1 MTDPYYVWLMRG
13 MLRWSAYVLIP
24 LFLITSLCLGFG
36 GAGIYFIL
44 LSIAYVAWV
53 IFAMLHYR
61 HIRQE
66 EIHFLL
72 LAITNTG
79 CSLVS
84 GLEAFL
90 AGQTYSFLG
99 KNRKFINVVLGS
111 CYFFLCATF
120 LFFIASGQIFIASG
134 EANQLLPLAGLLAL
148 IVILFHGLSFLV
160 TQKVHFN
167 KRLGKVVEKIKSG
180 ETLAMSLK
188 AVPRVV
194 SPEVL
199 LAISLGEPTGK
210 LGLCLEKTPSWNQDF
225 FWIHTL
231 PRLAYAMAIILFTI
245 CISTFQTVFIVPKF
259 QKIYQEFQAKMPEPS
274 EWFFRFSNL
283 LARFWFLLIPAVLCL
298 IGLILLP
305 ILMPRIRWRFPL
317 VGRIYRVHVQGNFL
331 SMLGISM
338 LTQEVMPWVLGFLK
352 GSSYFPKPAMR
363 QIDDLACRM
372 EKGEP
377 FSASMRES
385 GWVPSHMVPL
395 LESAQRVGNL
405 PWALSEAGTQ
415 RNRLAFV
422 SSQRLTFTLFPILL
436 LILGLVV
443 GFIAVAMFLPLVEL
457 IVMLT

>member
-1 MTDPYYVWLMRG
+1 MTNPDLMWLLRG
-13 MLRWSAYVLIP
+13 MGRCLAYVLIP

-44 LSIAYVAWV
+44 LSIAYIAWV

-79 CSLVS
+79 CSLVT

-111 CYFFLCATF
+111 CYFFLCASF
-120 LFFIASGQIFIASG
+120 LFFIASG
-134 EANQLLPLAGLLAL
+134 EANHLLPITGLLAL
-148 IVILFHGLSFLV
+148 IVILFHGVSFLV
-160 TQKVHFN
+160 TQKVQFN
-167 KRLGKVVEKIKSG
+167 KRLGKVLEKIKSG
-180 ETLAMSLK
+180 ETLEISLK
-188 AVPRVV
+188 ANPGVV

-259 QKIYQEFQAKMPEPS
+259 QKIFQEFQAKMPVPS

-305 ILMPRIRWRFPL
+305 ILIPRVRWWFPL

-363 QIDDLACRM
+363 QIDDLASRM
-372 EKGEP
+372 EKGES

-395 LESAQRVGNL
+395 MESAQRVGNL

-436 LILGLVV
+436 LIL
-443 GFIAVAMFLPLVEL
+443 
-457 IVMLT
+457 

>member
-1 MTDPYYVWLMRG
+1 MTDSDFLWILRG
-13 MLRWSAYVLIP
+13 FVRLSAYVLIP
-24 LFLITSLCLGFG
+24 LFLMASICMGFG

-44 LSIAYVAWV
+44 LSIAFAAWV

-72 LAITNTG
+72 QAIANTG
-79 CSLVS
+79 CTLVN
-84 GLEAFL
+84 GLEAFIT
-90 AGQTYSFLG
+90 GQTYSFFG
-99 KNRKFINVVLGS
+99 KNRIIINGALGLG
-111 CYFFLCATF
+111 YFFLCVAF
-120 LFFIASGQIFIASG
+120 LFSIVSA
-134 EANQLLPLAGLLAL
+134 EANHLISICGLLAL
-148 IVILFHGLSFLV
+148 IVIVLHGVSFLV
-160 TQKVHFN
+160 NQKIQFN
-167 KRLGKVVEKIKSG
+167 KQLEKVVKKIKSG
-180 ETLAMSLK
+180 ETLTGALK
-188 AVPRVV
+188 ANPGVV

-210 LGLCLEKTPSWNQDF
+210 LGLCLEKTHSWNQDF

-231 PRLAYAMAIILFTI
+231 PRLAYALAIILFTI

-259 QKIYQEFQAKMPEPS
+259 QKIYQDFQAKMPKPS
-274 EWFFRFSNL
+274 EWFFKFSHWL
-283 LARFWFLLIPAVLCL
+283 GDFWFLVIPAILFM

-305 ILMPRIRWRFPL
+305 ILVPRIRWRFPL
-317 VGRIYRVHVQGNFL
+317 VGKIYRIHVQGNFL
-331 SMLGISM
+331 RMLGISM
-338 LTQEVMPWVLGFLK
+338 LTQEVLPWVLGFLK
-352 GSSYFPKPAMR
+352 GSSYFPKPAVR
-363 QIDDLACRM
+363 QIDDLADRL

-385 GWVPSHMVPL
+385 GWVPLHMVPL
-395 LESAQRVGNL
+395 MESAQRVGNL
-405 PWALSEAGTQ
+405 PWALAEAGTQ

-436 LILGLVV
+436 LILGLIV

>member
-1 MTDPYYVWLMRG
+1 MTNPDLMWLLRG
-13 MLRWSAYVLIP
+13 MVRCLAYVLIP

-44 LSIAYVAWV
+44 LSIAYIAWV

-79 CSLVS
+79 CSLVT

-111 CYFFLCATF
+111 CYFFLCASF
-120 LFFIASGQIFIASG
+120 LFFIASG
-134 EANQLLPLAGLLAL
+134 EANHLLPITGLLAL
-148 IVILFHGLSFLV
+148 NVILFHGVSFLV
-160 TQKVHFN
+160 TQKVQFN

-180 ETLAMSLK
+180 ETLEISLK
-188 AVPRVV
+188 ANPGVV
-194 SPEVL
+194 SPEVM

-231 PRLAYAMAIILFTI
+231 PRLAYAVAIILFTI

-259 QKIYQEFQAKMPEPS
+259 QKIFQEFQAKMPLPS

-305 ILMPRIRWRFPL
+305 ILMPRVRWWFPL

-363 QIDDLACRM
+363 QIDDLASRM

-377 FSASMRES
+377 FAASMRES

-395 LESAQRVGNL
+395 MESAQRVGNL

>member
-1 MTDPYYVWLMRG
+1 MTNPDLMWLLRG
-13 MLRWSAYVLIP
+13 MGRCLAYVLIP

-44 LSIAYVAWV
+44 LSIAYIAWV

-79 CSLVS
+79 CSLVT

-111 CYFFLCATF
+111 CYFFLCASF
-120 LFFIASGQIFIASG
+120 LFFIASG
-134 EANQLLPLAGLLAL
+134 EANHLLPITGLLAL
-148 IVILFHGLSFLV
+148 IVILFHGVSFLV
-160 TQKVHFN
+160 TQKVQFN
-167 KRLGKVVEKIKSG
+167 KRLGKVLEKIKSG
-180 ETLAMSLK
+180 ETLEISLK
-188 AVPRVV
+188 ANPGVV

-259 QKIYQEFQAKMPEPS
+259 QKIFQEFQAKMPVPS

-305 ILMPRIRWRFPL
+305 ILIPRVRWWFPL

-363 QIDDLACRM
+363 QIDDLASRM
-372 EKGEP
+372 EKGES

-395 LESAQRVGNL
+395 MESAQRVGNL

>member
-1 MTDPYYVWLMRG
+1 MTNPDLMWLVRG
-13 MLRWSAYVLIP
+13 MVRCLAYVLIP

-44 LSIAYVAWV
+44 LSIAYIAWV

-79 CSLVS
+79 CSLVT

-111 CYFFLCATF
+111 CYFFLCASF
-120 LFFIASGQIFIASG
+120 LFFIASG
-134 EANQLLPLAGLLAL
+134 EANHLLPITGLLAL
-148 IVILFHGLSFLV
+148 IVILFHGVSFLV
-160 TQKVHFN
+160 TQKVQFN

-180 ETLAMSLK
+180 ETLEISLK
-188 AVPRVV
+188 ANPGVV
-194 SPEVL
+194 SPEVM

-231 PRLAYAMAIILFTI
+231 PRLAYAVAIILFTI

-259 QKIYQEFQAKMPEPS
+259 QKIFQEFQAKMPLPS

-305 ILMPRIRWRFPL
+305 ILMPRVRWWFPL

-363 QIDDLACRM
+363 QIDDLTSRM

-377 FSASMRES
+377 FAASMRES

-395 LESAQRVGNL
+395 MESAQRVGNL

>member
-1 MTDPYYVWLMRG
+1 
-13 MLRWSAYVLIP
+13 
-24 LFLITSLCLGFG
+24 
-36 GAGIYFIL
+36 
-44 LSIAYVAWV
+44 
-53 IFAMLHYR
+53 
-61 HIRQE
+61 
-66 EIHFLL
+66 
-72 LAITNTG
+72 
-79 CSLVS
+79 
-84 GLEAFL
+84 
-90 AGQTYSFLG
+90 
-99 KNRKFINVVLGS
+99 
-111 CYFFLCATF
+111 
-120 LFFIASGQIFIASG
+120 
-134 EANQLLPLAGLLAL
+134 LLPITGLLAL
-148 IVILFHGLSFLV
+148 IVILFHGVSFLV
-160 TQKVHFN
+160 TQKVQFN
-167 KRLGKVVEKIKSG
+167 KRLGKVLEKIKSG
-180 ETLAMSLK
+180 ETLEISLK
-188 AVPRVV
+188 ANPGVV

-259 QKIYQEFQAKMPEPS
+259 QKIFQEFQAKMPVPS

-283 LARFWFLLIPAVLCL
+283 LARFWFLLIPAVLFL

-305 ILMPRIRWRFPL
+305 ILTPRVRWWFPL

-363 QIDDLACRM
+363 QIDDLASRM
-372 EKGEP
+372 EKGES

-395 LESAQRVGNL
+395 MESAQRVGNL

>member
-1 MTDPYYVWLMRG
+1 MTNPDLMWLLRG
-13 MLRWSAYVLIP
+13 MGRCLAYVLIP

-44 LSIAYVAWV
+44 LSIAYIAWV

-79 CSLVS
+79 CSLVT

-111 CYFFLCATF
+111 CYFFLCASF
-120 LFFIASGQIFIASG
+120 LFFIASG
-134 EANQLLPLAGLLAL
+134 EANHLLPITGLLAL
-148 IVILFHGLSFLV
+148 IVILFHGVSFLV
-160 TQKVHFN
+160 TQKVQFN
-167 KRLGKVVEKIKSG
+167 KRLGKVLEKIKSG
-180 ETLAMSLK
+180 ETLEISLK
-188 AVPRVV
+188 ANPGVV

-259 QKIYQEFQAKMPEPS
+259 QKIFQEFQAKMPEPS

-283 LARFWFLLIPAVLCL
+283 LARFWFLLIPAVLFL

-305 ILMPRIRWRFPL
+305 ILTPRVRWWFPL

-363 QIDDLACRM
+363 QIDDLASRM
-372 EKGEP
+372 EKGES

-395 LESAQRVGNL
+395 MESAQRVGNL

>member
-1 MTDPYYVWLMRG
+1 MTNPDLMWLVRG
-13 MLRWSAYVLIP
+13 MVRCLAYVLIP

-44 LSIAYVAWV
+44 LSIAYIAWV

-79 CSLVS
+79 CSLVT

-111 CYFFLCATF
+111 CYFFLCASF
-120 LFFIASGQIFIASG
+120 LFFIASG
-134 EANQLLPLAGLLAL
+134 EANHLLPITGLLAL
-148 IVILFHGLSFLV
+148 IVILFHGVSFLV
-160 TQKVHFN
+160 TQKVQFN

-180 ETLAMSLK
+180 ETLEISLK
-188 AVPRVV
+188 ANPGVV
-194 SPEVL
+194 SPEVM

-231 PRLAYAMAIILFTI
+231 PRLAYAVAIILFTI

-259 QKIYQEFQAKMPEPS
+259 QKIFQEFQAKMPLPS

-305 ILMPRIRWRFPL
+305 ILIPRVRWWFPL

-363 QIDDLACRM
+363 QIDDLASRM

-377 FSASMRES
+377 FAASMRES

-395 LESAQRVGNL
+395 MESAQRVGNL

>member
-1 MTDPYYVWLMRG
+1 MTNPDLMWLLRG
-13 MLRWSAYVLIP
+13 MGRCLAYVLIP

-44 LSIAYVAWV
+44 LSIAYIAWV

-79 CSLVS
+79 CSLVT

-111 CYFFLCATF
+111 CYFFLCASF
-120 LFFIASGQIFIASG
+120 LFFIASG
-134 EANQLLPLAGLLAL
+134 EANHLLPITGLLAL
-148 IVILFHGLSFLV
+148 IVILFHGVSFLV
-160 TQKVHFN
+160 TQKVQFN
-167 KRLGKVVEKIKSG
+167 KRLGKVLEKIKSG
-180 ETLAMSLK
+180 ETLEISLK
-188 AVPRVV
+188 ANPGVV

-259 QKIYQEFQAKMPEPS
+259 QKIFQEFQAKMPVPS

-283 LARFWFLLIPAVLCL
+283 LARFWFLLIPAVLFL

-305 ILMPRIRWRFPL
+305 ILTPRVRWWFPL

-363 QIDDLACRM
+363 QIDDLASRM
-372 EKGEP
+372 EKGES

-395 LESAQRVGNL
+395 MESAQRVGNL

>member
-1 MTDPYYVWLMRG
+1 MTNPDLMWLLRG
-13 MLRWSAYVLIP
+13 MGRCLAYVLIP

-44 LSIAYVAWV
+44 LSIAYIAWV

-79 CSLVS
+79 CSLVT

-111 CYFFLCATF
+111 CYFFLCASF
-120 LFFIASGQIFIASG
+120 LFFIASG
-134 EANQLLPLAGLLAL
+134 EANHLLPITGLLAL
-148 IVILFHGLSFLV
+148 IVILFHGVSFLV
-160 TQKVHFN
+160 TQKVQFN

-180 ETLAMSLK
+180 ETLEISLK
-188 AVPRVV
+188 ANPGVV

-259 QKIYQEFQAKMPEPS
+259 QKIFQEFQAKMPVPS

-283 LARFWFLLIPAVLCL
+283 LARFWFLLIPAVLFL

-305 ILMPRIRWRFPL
+305 ILIPRVRWWFPL

-363 QIDDLACRM
+363 QIDDLASRM
-372 EKGEP
+372 EKGES

-395 LESAQRVGNL
+395 MESAQRVGNL

>member
-1 MTDPYYVWLMRG
+1 MTNPDLMWLLRG
-13 MLRWSAYVLIP
+13 MGRCLAYVLIP

-44 LSIAYVAWV
+44 LSIAYIAWV

-79 CSLVS
+79 CSLVT

-111 CYFFLCATF
+111 CYFFLCASF
-120 LFFIASGQIFIASG
+120 LFFIASG
-134 EANQLLPLAGLLAL
+134 EANHLLPITGLLAL
-148 IVILFHGLSFLV
+148 IVILFHGVSFLV
-160 TQKVHFN
+160 TQKVQFN

-180 ETLAMSLK
+180 ETLEISLK
-188 AVPRVV
+188 ANPGVV

-259 QKIYQEFQAKMPEPS
+259 QKIFQEFQAKMPVPS

-283 LARFWFLLIPAVLCL
+283 LARFWFLLIPAVLFL

-305 ILMPRIRWRFPL
+305 ILTPRVRWWFPL

-363 QIDDLACRM
+363 QIDDLASRM
-372 EKGEP
+372 EKGES

-395 LESAQRVGNL
+395 MESAQRVGNL

>member
-1 MTDPYYVWLMRG
+1 MTNPDLMWLLRG
-13 MLRWSAYVLIP
+13 MGRCLAYVLIP

-44 LSIAYVAWV
+44 LSIAYIAWV

-79 CSLVS
+79 CSLVT

-111 CYFFLCATF
+111 CYFFLCASF
-120 LFFIASGQIFIASG
+120 LFFIASG
-134 EANQLLPLAGLLAL
+134 EANHLLPITGLLAL
-148 IVILFHGLSFLV
+148 IVILFHGVSFLV
-160 TQKVHFN
+160 TQKVQFN
-167 KRLGKVVEKIKSG
+167 KRLGKVLEKIKSG
-180 ETLAMSLK
+180 ETLEISLK
-188 AVPRVV
+188 ANPGVV

-259 QKIYQEFQAKMPEPS
+259 QKIFQEFQAKMPVPS

-283 LARFWFLLIPAVLCL
+283 LARFWFLLIPAVLFL

-305 ILMPRIRWRFPL
+305 ILIPRVRWWFPL

-363 QIDDLACRM
+363 QIDDLASRM
-372 EKGEP
+372 EKGES

-395 LESAQRVGNL
+395 MESAQRVGNL

>member
-1 MTDPYYVWLMRG
+1 MTNPDLMWLLRG
-13 MLRWSAYVLIP
+13 MVRCLAYVLIP

-44 LSIAYVAWV
+44 LSIAYIAWV

-79 CSLVS
+79 CSLVT

-99 KNRKFINVVLGS
+99 KNRQFINVVLGS
-111 CYFFLCATF
+111 CYFFLCASF
-120 LFFIASGQIFIASG
+120 LFFIASG
-134 EANQLLPLAGLLAL
+134 EANHLLPITGLLAL
-148 IVILFHGLSFLV
+148 NVILFHGVSFLV
-160 TQKVHFN
+160 TQKVQFN

-180 ETLAMSLK
+180 ETLEISLK
-188 AVPRVV
+188 ANPGVV
-194 SPEVL
+194 SPEVM

-231 PRLAYAMAIILFTI
+231 PRLAYAVAIILFTI

-259 QKIYQEFQAKMPEPS
+259 QKIFQEFQAKMPLTS

-305 ILMPRIRWRFPL
+305 ILIPRVRWWFPL
-317 VGRIYRVHVQGNFL
+317 VGRIYRVHVQGNLL

-363 QIDDLACRM
+363 QIDDLASRM

-377 FSASMRES
+377 FAASMRES

-395 LESAQRVGNL
+395 MESAQRVGNL

>member
-1 MTDPYYVWLMRG
+1 MTNPDLMWLLRG
-13 MLRWSAYVLIP
+13 MGRCLAYVLIP

-44 LSIAYVAWV
+44 LSIAYIAWV

-79 CSLVS
+79 CSLVT

-111 CYFFLCATF
+111 CYFFLCAAF
-120 LFFIASGQIFIASG
+120 LFFIASG
-134 EANQLLPLAGLLAL
+134 EANHLLPITGLLAL
-148 IVILFHGLSFLV
+148 IVIIFHGVSFLV
-160 TQKVHFN
+160 TQKVQFN
-167 KRLGKVVEKIKSG
+167 KRLGKVLEKIKSG
-180 ETLAMSLK
+180 ETLEISLK
-188 AVPRVV
+188 ANPGVV

-231 PRLAYAMAIILFTI
+231 PRLAYAMVIILFTI

-259 QKIYQEFQAKMPEPS
+259 QKIFQEFQAKMPVPS

-283 LARFWFLLIPAVLCL
+283 LARFWFLLIPAVLFL

-305 ILMPRIRWRFPL
+305 ILTPRVRWWFPL

-363 QIDDLACRM
+363 QIDDLASRM
-372 EKGEP
+372 EKGES

-395 LESAQRVGNL
+395 MESAQRVGNL

-443 GFIAVAMFLPLVEL
+443 SFIAVAMFLPLVEL

>member
-1 MTDPYYVWLMRG
+1 MTNPDLMWLVRG
-13 MLRWSAYVLIP
+13 MVRCLAYVLIP

-44 LSIAYVAWV
+44 LSIAYIAWV

-79 CSLVS
+79 CSLVT

-111 CYFFLCATF
+111 CYFFLCASF
-120 LFFIASGQIFIASG
+120 LFFIASG
-134 EANQLLPLAGLLAL
+134 EANHLLPITGLLAL
-148 IVILFHGLSFLV
+148 IVILFHGVSFLV
-160 TQKVHFN
+160 TQKVQFN

-180 ETLAMSLK
+180 ETLEISLK
-188 AVPRVV
+188 ANPGVV
-194 SPEVL
+194 SPEVM

-231 PRLAYAMAIILFTI
+231 PRLAYAVAIILFTI

-259 QKIYQEFQAKMPEPS
+259 QKIFQEFQAKMPLPS

-305 ILMPRIRWRFPL
+305 ILIPRVRWWFPL

-331 SMLGISM
+331 GMLGISM

-363 QIDDLACRM
+363 QIDDLASRM

-377 FSASMRES
+377 FAASMRES

-395 LESAQRVGNL
+395 MESAQRVGNL

>member
-1 MTDPYYVWLMRG
+1 MTNPDLMWLVRG
-13 MLRWSAYVLIP
+13 MVRCLAYVLIP

-44 LSIAYVAWV
+44 LSIAYIAWV

-79 CSLVS
+79 CSLVT

-111 CYFFLCATF
+111 CYFFLCASF
-120 LFFIASGQIFIASG
+120 LFFIASG
-134 EANQLLPLAGLLAL
+134 EANHLLPITGLLAL
-148 IVILFHGLSFLV
+148 IVILFHGVSFLV
-160 TQKVHFN
+160 TQKVQFN

-180 ETLAMSLK
+180 ETLEISLK
-188 AVPRVV
+188 ANPGVV
-194 SPEVL
+194 SPEVM

-231 PRLAYAMAIILFTI
+231 PRLAYAVAIILFTI

-259 QKIYQEFQAKMPEPS
+259 QKIFQEFQAKMPLPS

-305 ILMPRIRWRFPL
+305 ILIPRVRWWFPL

-363 QIDDLACRM
+363 QIDDLTSRM

-377 FSASMRES
+377 FAASMRES

-395 LESAQRVGNL
+395 MESAQRVGNL

>member
-1 MTDPYYVWLMRG
+1 MTNPDLMWLLRG
-13 MLRWSAYVLIP
+13 MVRCLAYVLIP

-44 LSIAYVAWV
+44 LSIAYIAWV

-79 CSLVS
+79 CSLVT

-99 KNRKFINVVLGS
+99 KNRKFINLVQGS
-111 CYFFLCATF
+111 CYFFLCASF
-120 LFFIASGQIFIASG
+120 LFFIASG
-134 EANQLLPLAGLLAL
+134 EANHLLPITGLLAL
-148 IVILFHGLSFLV
+148 NVILFHGVSFLV
-160 TQKVHFN
+160 TQKVQFN

-180 ETLAMSLK
+180 ETLEISLK
-188 AVPRVV
+188 ANPGVV
-194 SPEVL
+194 SPEVM

-259 QKIYQEFQAKMPEPS
+259 QKIFQEFQAKMPLPS

-305 ILMPRIRWRFPL
+305 ILMPRVRWWFPL

-363 QIDDLACRM
+363 QIDDLASRM

-377 FSASMRES
+377 FAASMRES

-395 LESAQRVGNL
+395 MESAQRVGNL

-422 SSQRLTFTLFPILL
+422 SSQRLTFILFPILL

>member
-1 MTDPYYVWLMRG
+1 MTNPDLMWLLRG
-13 MLRWSAYVLIP
+13 MGRCLAYVLIP

-44 LSIAYVAWV
+44 LSIAYIAWV

-79 CSLVS
+79 CSLVT

-111 CYFFLCATF
+111 CYFFLCASF
-120 LFFIASGQIFIASG
+120 LFFIASG
-134 EANQLLPLAGLLAL
+134 EANHLLPITGLLAL
-148 IVILFHGLSFLV
+148 IVILFHGVSFLV
-160 TQKVHFN
+160 TQKVQFN
-167 KRLGKVVEKIKSG
+167 KRLGKVLEKIKSG
-180 ETLAMSLK
+180 ETLEISLK
-188 AVPRVV
+188 ANPGVV

-245 CISTFQTVFIVPKF
+245 CISTFQTVLIVPKF
-259 QKIYQEFQAKMPEPS
+259 QKIFQEFQAKMPVPS

-283 LARFWFLLIPAVLCL
+283 LARFWFLLIPAVLFL

-305 ILMPRIRWRFPL
+305 ILTPRVRWWFPL

-363 QIDDLACRM
+363 QIDDLASRM
-372 EKGEP
+372 EKGES

-395 LESAQRVGNL
+395 MESAQRVGNL